1 MQSVPKVRTI
11 VAYRRSPH
19 LVCYWAGRQL
29 FFENYVTRKRVRA
42 APLAFEVLE
51 LFDRWRPAEA
61 LAKHLP
67 QFKPAALRVALA
79 ALEHCSLLERCDH
92 LPFPAKSALDTWKDW
107 SPAAA
112 FLHFSTKDMCARRD
126 IAEMTRRL
134 RRQAKR
140 VPMPSP
146 VKRYPSAPRVRLPL
160 PEVRGEF
167 PQVLLARRTWRKFS
181 TNAVKLSALSTL
193 LGLSFGVRWWV
204 DVPGLGRLALKT
216 SPSGGARHPI
226 ETYVLARRVAN
237 LPPGLYHYAADKH
250 CLERLKRGASSS
262 QLVRYL
268 AGQQWYGSAGALVL
282 MTAVFRRPQ
291 WKYHSPR
298 VYRAVL
304 IDAGHLCQ
312 TFCLVAT
319 WLGLAPFCSMALAD
333 SLVEADIG
341 IDGISE
347 SALYA
352 AGVGSLPRGLKWA
365 PWPTRFRGTR
375 RPNPSF
381 AEGRSQK

>member
-1 MQSVPKVRTI
+1 MQSVSKVHTS
-11 VAYRRSPH
+11 VVYRRSPH
-19 LVCYWAGRQL
+19 LVLYWSGRQL

-61 LAKHLP
+61 LARRLP
-67 QFKPAALRVALA
+67 QFKPAALRLALA
-79 ALEHCSLLERCDH
+79 ALEQCSLLERCDH
-92 LPFPAKSALDTWKDW
+92 RTVPGKPVTDIWKDW
-107 SPAAA
+107 GPAAA
-112 FLHFSTKDMCARRD
+112 FLHFSTKDMCASRD
-126 IAEMTRRL
+126 LPEMTRAL
-134 RRQAKR
+134 RRRAKR

-146 VKRYPSAPRVRLPL
+146 VKRYPGARQIALPAPRHT
-160 PEVRGEF
+160 GEF

-181 TNAVKLSALSTL
+181 AAPVELPALSTL

-204 DVPGLGRLALKT
+204 DVPRLGRLALKT

-226 ETYVLARRVAN
+226 ETYVLARRVAG

-250 CLERLKRGASSS
+250 CLERLKSGASSR
-262 QLVRYL
+262 QLVHYL
-268 AGQQWYGSAGALVL
+268 AGQKWYGNAAALVL

-291 WKYHSPR
+291 WKYQSPR
-298 VYRAVL
+298 AYRAVL

-333 SLVEADIG
+333 SQIEADIG
-341 IDGISE
+341 IDGVSE
-347 SALYA
+347 SVLYA
-352 AGVGSLPRGLKWA
+352 AGVGRLPRGLKWA
-365 PWPTRFRGTR
+365 PWPTRFRGAR
-375 RPNPSF
+375 HPNPAFVMSN
-381 AEGRSQK
+381 